1 MNQLPSN
8 IKLNVLRG
16 LGQKMRNPTSS
27 PMQLAQNL
35 PQPKLDNPLTSRVQK
50 EVNPDYFPKRKT
62 TLTGKLF

>member
-8 IKLNVLRG
+8 VKINVLRG
-16 LGQKMRNPTSS
+16 LGQKMRNPS
-27 PMQLAQNL
+27 PLKEAQNL
-35 PQPKLDNPLTSRVQK
+35 QEPKLDNPLTSRVQR